1 MRLAADSKLCGFEAL
16 IYGATAN
23 KIKRH
28 DKTLKTHKKA
38 MPFHCIYML
47 QLQREIETIE
57 HKQRAAQKSADG
69 TSKKNVS
76 AFA

>member
-1 MRLAADSKLCGFEAL
+1 MNNVE
-16 IYGATAN
+16 IYQYAILSHGATAN

-28 DKTLKTHKKA
+28 DTTLKTHKKA
-38 MPFHCIYML
+38 MPFHCIHML